1 MKIHMQRTFR
11 GLVPLTDEDKA
22 KINKIPLDTSFEF
35 EVKIPRNLAFHRK
48 FFSFLNLVFENQD
61 EFKNF
66 NIFREAIIIGAGY
79 FDRVQRLHGEEVI
92 VAKSISFAKMDEE
105 AFQHLYNDC
114 IDTAMNYF
122 NFSKKAFEQELANFY

>member
-1 MKIHMQRTFR
+1 MKINMQRNFR
-11 GLVPLTDEDKA
+11 GLVPLTDKDKE

-35 EVKIPRNLAFHRK
+35 EVRVPRNLKFHRK
-48 FFSFLNLVFENQD
+48 LFKMLTLVFENQD

-92 VAKSISFAKMDEE
+92 LAKSISFANMDEE

-122 NFSKKAFEQELANFY
+122 NFSKKSFEQELANFY